1 MNLLKLNDLK
11 HVFLS
16 IYYYIVFCSINFN
29 KNNQHNLI
37 IGGGLIKPT
46 ETFNLLITL
55 KGQKDENAGEE
66 LMGVEEIEMALKD
79 DELVMNMKDS
89 NYPNVLLFDLNMD
102 PLKAVDILDNTQ
114 TTVVSKIVPIETVVR
129 TSLDGIMESVVYL
142 AGLKVNSGDSFN
154 IICDLRGRKY
164 IKSKEELVDKIS
176 NELIEKFNLVSS
188 GLDSDWVV
196 QLEVV
201 GENTGISV
209 VSPDKILKKN

>member
-1 MNLLKLNDLK
+1 MNLMKLNDLK
-11 HVFLS
+11 LVFLS

-46 ETFNLLITL
+46 EIFNLLITL